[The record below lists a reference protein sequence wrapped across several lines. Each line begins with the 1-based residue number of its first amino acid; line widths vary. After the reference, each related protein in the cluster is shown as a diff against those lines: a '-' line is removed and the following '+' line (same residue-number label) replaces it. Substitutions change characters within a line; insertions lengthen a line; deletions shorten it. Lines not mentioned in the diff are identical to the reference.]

1 MAVKYEDFLNELVV
15 LEKKYL
21 LYSHGHDFVNQ
32 AVLDLLRT
40 IGEIHSTT
48 PNIKII
54 DTGFSLIING
64 VEFSAD
70 NIRAGYIMQLLG
82 GRGITSVTFCS
93 GVGFSPIIDFL
104 YLLNAIPTNSKL
116 LYHTD
121 IQYAIHNIDSIIIEE
136 MDYSS
141 LRYGYQT
148 EIQDVSSGKTNIR
161 SELIKSLKTFNPLV
175 DRLNTD
181 ELIDIAL
188 EELSKMSENEA
199 SDFLKGLPYEAIS
212 VVVARA
218 NVKKN
223 SISPSLVDLL
233 VAMDLAR
240 KLAGGESLETP
251 DEGISDDQ
259 INKLVEREAYELYVT
274 EDYRQHLRSLLSY
287 DAQSDNSINGFD
299 LFDSKLINRTIATA
313 LLHLVKNNL
322 DSSMHMSFLDS
333 IHKYLDEFIDS
344 KDWQFIHSFISDE
357 RVRSYLNNDST
368 VSKLSQVIRAS
379 KSYSDNNLQEVIN
392 ASGPKNLGWLIDAYI
407 DEEDLR
413 TRRRILV
420 LIQSFQEK
428 AAIQAVRKYIG
439 DPTRKISIFIPMIDD
454 NLDSIP
460 KELAM
465 KLYICDSA
473 DAKFLAL
480 RILLTQNDDKIINE
494 MKRLIQAGNNEQIL
508 ILLDLIKE
516 FRISEVVG
524 TLVERIST
532 FYIDDNM
539 YKYIVRAIDTISWID
554 PNVFQDLYNRLMNN
568 KLTLS
573 PKKLSRIKRHLKGV
587 SHDNKSR

>member
-1 MAVKYEDFLNELVV
+1 MAKYEDFLNELVI

-70 NIRAGYIMQLLG
+70 NIKAGYIMQLLG

-121 IQYAIHNIDSIIIEE
+121 IQYAIHNIDSIIVEE

-148 EIQDVSSGKTNIR
+148 EVQDVSPGKTNIR
-161 SELIKSLKTFNPLV
+161 SELIKSLKAFNPLV
-175 DRLNTD
+175 DSLNTD

-188 EELSKMSENEA
+188 EELSKMSEDEA

-223 SISPSLVDLL
+223 SISPSLIDLL

-251 DEGISDDQ
+251 DEEISDDQ
-259 INKLVEREAYELYVT
+259 ISKLVEREAYELYVT

-287 DAQSDNSINGFD
+287 DAQSENSVVEFD
-299 LFDSKLINRTIATA
+299 LFDSKLINRTIVTA
-313 LLHLVKNNL
+313 LLHLVKNKL
-322 DSSMHMSFLDS
+322 HASMHKSFLDS

-344 KDWQFIHSFISDE
+344 NDWQFIQSIIDDE
-357 RVRSYLNNDST
+357 RVHSYLNKDST
-368 VSKLSQVIRAS
+368 VSKLSQAIRAS
-379 KSYSDNNLQEVIN
+379 KSYSDNNLQEVIKV
-392 ASGPKNLGWLIDAYI
+392 SGPKNLGWLIDEFL

-420 LIQSFQEK
+420 LIQSFQEM
-428 AAIQAVRKYIG
+428 AAIQAVRKYVD
-439 DPTRKISIFIPMIDD
+439 DPARKLSLFIPMIDD
-454 NLDSIP
+454 HLDSIP
-460 KELAM
+460 KDLAM
-465 KLYICDSA
+465 RLYICDSM
-473 DAKFLAL
+473 DANFLAM
-480 RILLTQNDDKIINE
+480 RILLTQNDDKIKSDIKN
-494 MKRLIQAGNNEQIL
+494 LIQVGNNEQVL
-508 ILLDLIKE
+508 SLLDLIKE
-516 FRISEVVG
+516 FRVTEVVS
-524 TLVERIST
+524 TLVEKIST

-539 YKYIVRAIDTISWID
+539 YKYIVRVIDTIAWID
-554 PNVFQDLYNRLMNN
+554 HDAFQDLYNRLMNN

-573 PKKLSRIKRHLKGV
+573 PKKLSRIKRYLKGV
-587 SHDNKSR
+587 SHDYKSR